1 MLLFLP
7 LQFENGS
14 KLSLAFVKEKPGIFW
29 PESPATVRPEKIDY
43 GILVDQ
49 VIDAITGII
58 TTYKDSQHV
67 FKIFQQLSAT
77 GTRTLLFHLK
87 NRAGEFNETPESV
100 LRRLFDTLSADHR
113 EAFKDLLIE
122 RNIVEDL
129 TAIVAADLLEDHESE
144 ELHRWL
150 VRFHGDALDRL
161 LLQLEQQSQKD
172 QRQSLLFIIENL
184 DTLPAEQARRWGS
197 LLLSQAE

>member
-77 GTRTLLFHLK
+77 GIRTLLFHLK
-87 NRAGEFNETPESV
+87 KRSGEF
-100 LRRLFDTLSADHR
+100 
-113 EAFKDLLIE
+113 KE
-122 RNIVEDL
+122 RP
-129 TAIVAADLLEDHESE
+129 ESE

-150 VRFHGDALDRL
+150 VRFYGDALDRL
-161 LLQLEQQSQKD
+161 LLELEQQSQKD